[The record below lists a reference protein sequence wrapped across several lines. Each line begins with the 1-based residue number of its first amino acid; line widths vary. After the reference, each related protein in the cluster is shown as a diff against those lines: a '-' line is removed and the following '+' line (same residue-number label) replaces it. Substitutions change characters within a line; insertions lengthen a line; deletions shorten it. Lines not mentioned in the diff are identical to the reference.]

1 MKVSIGIG
9 GAASGRKRDF
19 DEQVDYVVEA
29 EKLGVDAVW
38 SAEAWGQDAISPLAY
53 LAARTSRIRLGTGIM
68 QISARVPA
76 MIAMTALT
84 MASISNDRFILGLGA
99 SGPQVV
105 EGLQG
110 RPFKAPLT
118 RMKET
123 VEIIKL
129 AFAGEK
135 IEYHGKYHELPLPGG
150 QGKALRLSQ
159 PGNANIPIYL
169 ATLGPH
175 ALEYTGAAADG
186 WLGTSFTPEHAAA
199 HLDYLRRGAEGAGR
213 SLADI
218 DIQVGGTVAFG
229 DDLDALV
236 EPLKPAMAFTLGAM
250 GSATTNFYNDAFK
263 RGGWEAA
270 AREVQRLWIAGR
282 ASRSH
287 CQGAAGNGDPG
298 ESAGRHRDGAQPHP
312 GLQGCRSHDAT
323 RRSPRAR
330 PRRETRDARA
340 CDGLGARLAGV
351 GFNHRPIGM
360 LLQDRITPI
369 WKRIGGGCHLNRKV
383 EDLIQAAGFRLER
396 LSSGYQKFAPRPFSF
411 FYEGIARPV

>member
-29 EKLGVDAVW
+29 ERLGVDAVW
-38 SAEAWGQDAISPLAY
+38 TAEAWGQDAISPLAY
-53 LAARTSRIRLGTGIM
+53 LAAKTERIRLGTGIM

-76 MIAMTALT
+76 MTAMTALT
-84 MASISNDRFILGLGA
+84 MAAISNDRFILGLGA

-123 VEIIKL
+123 VEIIRL

-135 IEYHGKYHELPLPGG
+135 LEYHGKFHQLPLPGG

-159 PGNANIPIYL
+159 PGNDRIPIYL
-169 ATLGPH
+169 ATLGP
-175 ALEYTGAAADG
+175 ASLEYTGAVADG
-186 WLGTSFTPEHAAA
+186 WLGTSFTPEHADA
-199 HLDYLRRGAEGAGR
+199 HLDYLRKGAASTGR
-213 SLADI
+213 SFDDI

-236 EPLKPAMAFTLGAM
+236 APLKPAMAFTLGAM

-263 RGGWEAA
+263 RGGWDAA
-270 AREVQRLWIAGR
+270 GREVQRLWVAGKRDEAIARVPAEMVVQANLLGDAATVRERIRAYRDAGVTTLRVQPAGR
-282 ASRSH
+282 
-287 CQGAAGNGDPG
+287 DLT
-298 ESAGRHRDGAQPHP
+298 E
-312 GLQGCRSHDAT
+312 
-323 RRSPRAR
+323 
-330 PRRETRDARA
+330 
-340 CDGLGARLAGV
+340 RLATLGQMMELV
-351 GFNHRPIGM
+351 REV
-360 LLQDRITPI
+360 DR
-369 WKRIGGGCHLNRKV
+369 
-383 EDLIQAAGFRLER
+383 AA
-396 LSSGYQKFAPRPFSF
+396 
-411 FYEGIARPV
+411 

>member
-1 MKVSIGIG
+1 
-9 GAASGRKRDF
+9 
-19 DEQVDYVVEA
+19 
-29 EKLGVDAVW
+29 
-38 SAEAWGQDAISPLAY
+38 
-53 LAARTSRIRLGTGIM
+53 M

-84 MASISNDRFILGLGA
+84 MAAISNDRFILGLGA

-150 QGKALRLSQ
+150 QGKALQLSQ

-169 ATLGPH
+169 ATLGPR

-270 AREVQRLWIAGR
+270 AREVQRLWIAGKP
-282 ASRSH
+282 SRSH
-287 CQGAAGNGDPG
+287 CQGAAGNGDRRQICWATPRWCASASG
-298 ESAGRHRDGAQPHP
+298 LSGMQESRRYASLPTV
-312 GLQGCRSHDAT
+312 AT
-323 RRSPRAR
+323 SRRNSRRS
-330 PRRETRDARA
+330 D
-340 CDGLGARLAGV
+340 V
-351 GFNHRPIGM
+351 
-360 LLQDRITPI
+360 
-369 WKRIGGGCHLNRKV
+369 
-383 EDLIQAAGFRLER
+383 
-396 LSSGYQKFAPRPFSF
+396 
-411 FYEGIARPV
+411 

>member
-38 SAEAWGQDAISPLAY
+38 TAEAWGQDAISPLAY
-53 LAARTSRIRLGTGIM
+53 LAGRTSRIRLGTGIM

-76 MIAMTALT
+76 MTAMTALT
-84 MASISNDRFILGLGA
+84 MAAISNDRFILGLGA

-105 EGLQG
+105 EGLHG

-123 VEIIKL
+123 VEIIRL

-135 IEYHGKYHELPLPGG
+135 IAYHGKYHELPLPGG

-159 PGNANIPIYL
+159 PGNPNIPIYL
-169 ATLGPH
+169 ATLGPQS
-175 ALEYTGAAADG
+175 LEYTGAAADG
-186 WLGTSFTPEHAAA
+186 WIGTSFTPEHAGA
-199 HLDYLRRGAEGAGR
+199 HLDYLRSGAASAGR

-218 DIQVGGTVAFG
+218 DIQAGGTVAFG

-250 GSATTNFYNDAFK
+250 GSPTTNFYNDAFK
-263 RGGWEAA
+263 RGGWEAVGQ
-270 AREVQRLWIAGR
+270 EVQRLWVAGKRPEAIAKVPADMVIQANLLGDTATVRERIR
-282 ASRSH
+282 AYR
-287 CQGAAGNGDPG
+287 N
-298 ESAGRHRDGAQPHP
+298 
-312 GLQGCRSHDAT
+312 
-323 RRSPRAR
+323 
-330 PRRETRDARA
+330 
-340 CDGLGARLAGV
+340 AGV
-351 GFNHRPIGM
+351 TTLRVAPEGR
-360 LLQDRITPI
+360 
-369 WKRIGGGCHLNRKV
+369 
-383 EDLIQAAGFRLER
+383 DLGER
-396 LSSGYQKFAPRPFSF
+396 LTTLGRVMDLVRAVNA
-411 FYEGIARPV
+411 GA